1 MPTDFSHRSLVLVPS
16 HVKARTNV
24 CARYTVRAT
33 YCEYGPEW
41 EKALFREALAIAQR
55 FTLPVL
61 LSRKT
66 VSGKCEGS
74 IGTCVVINRDGWIVT
89 VGHILRQWDKL
100 QSDTGRTRNHN
111 PRKSAIENDP
121 TIDRYERKRRI
132 IALGQISQ
140 DDTDQCSAFWGVPG
154 ATLVNYTYPSIT
166 SPGWDDL
173 IDIGIG
179 RLSPFDPG
187 TISAYPKFKRD
198 TPDIDLACVGT
209 SLCKLGFP
217 FSAISP
223 TWNGTSFELPPI
235 PFTRF
240 PIEGMFTRTLHIQ
253 VQTSGAQIPS
263 L

>member
-1 MPTDFSHRSLVLVPS
+1 MTLTSEQVKAARQLLGWSVRSCRSRRCEHQNRLGFRVGQAKAFRAQSRSSSRRPRIGRRDLRGGERGRAGREVKEGDASLSFSHRNLVSPLA
-16 HVKARTNV
+16 VKARTNV
-24 CARYTVRAT
+24 KHCARHTLRAT
-33 YCEYGPEW
+33 YYEYGRLQAPEW
-41 EKALFREALAIAQR
+41 EKALFRDALAIAQG

-100 QSDTGRTRNHN
+100 QSDTERQGIHN

-154 ATLVNYTYPSIT
+154 
-166 SPGWDDL
+166 
-173 IDIGIG
+173 
-179 RLSPFDPG
+179 
-187 TISAYPKFKRD
+187 
-198 TPDIDLACVGT
+198 
-209 SLCKLGFP
+209 
-217 FSAISP
+217 
-223 TWNGTSFELPPI
+223 PP
-235 PFTRF
+235 
-240 PIEGMFTRTLHIQ
+240 L
-253 VQTSGAQIPS
+253 
-263 L
+263 